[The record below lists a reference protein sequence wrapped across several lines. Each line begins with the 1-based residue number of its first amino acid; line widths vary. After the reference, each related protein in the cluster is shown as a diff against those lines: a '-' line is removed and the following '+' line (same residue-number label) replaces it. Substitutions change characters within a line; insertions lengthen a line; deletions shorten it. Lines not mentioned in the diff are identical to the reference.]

1 MAGEEKEDWSS
12 PDSGNQ
18 DLREEGFKND
28 EEAYRDERWEQK
40 KKGEGANPTDFNLI
54 FKKNPPWNNSLKIN

>member
-1 MAGEEKEDWSS
+1 MKRFCCCSLHLKVDPCPMAGEEKEDWSS

-28 EEAYRDERWEQK
+28 EEAYRDE
-40 KKGEGANPTDFNLI
+40 
-54 FKKNPPWNNSLKIN
+54 S